1 MITQAVCPAC
11 GAANRVAAGHPP
23 ETAKCGK
30 CHTNLSLGAPVDVDD
45 AVFAR
50 HLQKTQGLVLVDVWA
65 PWCGPCRSMAPQFAA
80 AATQLAG
87 QARLLKMNADQTETP
102 NRLRVSGIPAL
113 ILFQDG
119 KEIARQAGA
128 MRADALCNW
137 VAEHNRQPANTRF
150 V

>member
-11 GAANRVAAGHPP
+11 GAPNRVASGHPP

-30 CHTNLSLGAPVDVDD
+30 CHASLALGAPVDVDD
-45 AVFAR
+45 AAFAR
-50 HLQKTQGLVLVDVWA
+50 HLEKTQGLILVDVWA
-65 PWCGPCRSMAPQFAA
+65 PWCGPCRTMAPQFSA

-87 QARLLKMNADQTETP
+87 QARLLKMNADETQTP

-113 ILFQDG
+113 ILFRDG

-128 MRADALCNW
+128 MRADALCSW
-137 VAEHNRQPANTRF
+137 VVSNSQHATNTRF
-150 V
+150 A